1 MYSKKLG
8 MNEDTLS
15 QTLWGDF
22 FFNSKTKRV
31 QAGAQV
37 RRYTSFYLLRTTGP
51 PTTGSRT
58 TGPCTTGS
66 RTTGSRMTGPPTT
79 EPPTTGPPTTEPP
92 TVYFKITAIENE
104 IK

>member
-51 PTTGSRT
+51 PTT
-58 TGPCTTGS
+58 
-66 RTTGSRMTGPPTT
+66 